1 MDDKPTRRVGRAYAT
16 DVARRRAEAEAYLSQ
31 HFPRSANLWAQ
42 LRSNKMSP
50 SQLAEAIEF
59 MVAEARTIQ
68 APVLEGDRDKLTLNP
83 EQAVALVLQRV
94 GQREISIAQC
104 RAELSALDAV
114 RDAISQVIAA
124 HQDAEKSDSV
134 QMIAAAAQR
143 PSVDREIER
152 RNIDILL
159 AGVGRSNVIR
169 LKQVADKLWKDPH
182 NWTGLPK
189 VIGRFQIRE
198 LPASG
203 GIEDELLPPSPNI
216 MRYCKDASA
225 FRTAVTNKAP
235 DVFMDKVEAELDNWI
250 TVHYPGN
257 RPRRPEVM
265 AKAWAALIML
275 EHRAMQASQR
285 RIIVLLPSVWTP
297 GLVMQIKS
305 DN

>member
-1 MDDKPTRRVGRAYAT
+1 MDDTPSRSVGRAYAT
-16 DVARRRAEAEAYLSQ
+16 NVARRRAEAEAYLNQ
-31 HFPRSANLWAQ
+31 HFPTSASLWA
-42 LRSNKMSP
+42 P
-50 SQLAEAIEF
+50 SQLAEAVES
-59 MVAEARTIQ
+59 MMAEARSIQ

-134 QMIAAAAQR
+134 QMTAAAAQR

-152 RNIDILL
+152 RTIDILR

-203 GIEDELLPPSPNI
+203 GIENELLPPSPKI
-216 MRYCKDASA
+216 LLYCKNAAA
-225 FRTAVTNKAP
+225 FLSAVTDAAP
-235 DVFMDKVEAELDNWI
+235 DVVMARVEAELDNWI
-250 TVHYPGN
+250 TVHYPGKL
-257 RPRRPEVM
+257 PRQSEVM
-265 AKAWAALIML
+265 AKAWAALIMR
-275 EHRAMQASQR
+275 EHGAMQASQR